1 MLAPLPHLLLVLCVA
16 WVRRLLSELLV
27 HETKLRTTDLVHL
40 ISSKGVLYVIVRSVI
55 YDLLVDLL
63 LVVVLL
69 VFMIIVVATI
79 IHNLLMLTI
88 EPWPSLMMP
97 VPVESV
103 MGSG

>member
-1 MLAPLPHLLLVLCVA
+1 MLAPLPHLLLVLRVA

-40 ISSKGVLYVIVRSVI
+40 IPSKGVLDVIVRSVI
-55 YDLLVDLL
+55 DDLLVNLL

-69 VFMIIVVATI
+69 VLMIIVVATVVD
-79 IHNLLMLTI
+79 NLLMLAI
-88 EPWPSLMMP
+88 EPWPSLIVS